1 MDIGKDDIDEDDID
15 VEDIGED
22 DIDEDD
28 ELQQGW
34 DPLVRGLVC
43 L

>member
-1 MDIGKDDIDEDDID
+1 MDIGEDDIDEDDID
-15 VEDIGED
+15 VEDVDED